1 MPEPNRLPHS
11 DSFEHDDADDDLDR
25 LFARLEHAP
34 VPDDLTARV
43 LANTVARDDARAALA
58 WPWLVA
64 GLGALAL
71 LVLAGYQLGAS
82 LAASDGLTLIE
93 AIFTD
98 IGLLATAPG
107 DVLAALNEV
116 VPWPLVWL
124 AGLSTVLLVWAAGK
138 VVAHPAPSLPAH
150 SRPVG

>member
-1 MPEPNRLPHS
+1 MPEPHLPPPSGERNPYH
-11 DSFEHDDADDDLDR
+11 EDDLDR
-25 LFARLEHAP
+25 LFARLERAP

-43 LANTVARDDARAALA
+43 LASTVARRDARSVLA

-71 LVLAGYQLGAS
+71 LGLTGYQLGAT
-82 LAASDGLTLIE
+82 LAASNGLPLLE
-93 AIFTD
+93 AIFAD
-98 IGLLATAPG
+98 LGLLASAPG

-124 AGLSTVLLVWAAGK
+124 GGLSAILLVWAAGK
-138 VVAHPAPSLPAH
+138 IVAPSSAA
-150 SRPVG
+150 RTAA